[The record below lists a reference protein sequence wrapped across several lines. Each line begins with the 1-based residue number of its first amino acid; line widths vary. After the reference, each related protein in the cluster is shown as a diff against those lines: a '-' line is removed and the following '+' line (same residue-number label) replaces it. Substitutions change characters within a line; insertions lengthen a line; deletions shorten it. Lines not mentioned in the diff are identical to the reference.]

1 MRGAGRLMV
10 ATVWMVGACSG
21 RPAPPA
27 PEPAVSVD
35 TAAAATTEATAPAGT
50 VCEPGLMTAADPRAE
65 LLWDS
70 WGVPHI
76 FAEDMA
82 AGLYAFGWAQA
93 HSHGDLI
100 LRLYGQARGRAAE
113 YWGPEYLDSDR
124 WVVTNGVPA
133 RAEQWLAQTSAHVR
147 SYVEAFANGIN
158 VYARENAACI
168 ADEVEVVLPVTAAD
182 VLAHVQRVIHF
193 TFLTDPGSV
202 PGWTEA
208 ADGSADGDSESAQAL
223 DAIMQRS
230 GSRPGSNAWAVAPQR
245 SASGHALLLANPH
258 LPWGDLFTW
267 YEAQLV
273 GPDVDAY
280 GASLVGFPL
289 PGIAFNDRLGWT
301 HTVNTLDGADLYE
314 LRLLGDGYAL
324 DGGVRAFEVEQRT
337 LRVRQP
343 DGTFIDQPLEIRRS
357 VHGPIVGERNGNPIA
372 LRVAGLDQPHL
383 VEQTWDMLRAA
394 DIGAFESALS
404 RQQIPLFTVM
414 YADADGHILHVFNG
428 SVPVRPY
435 GGWSDWAGIVRGDTS
450 ATLWTSTH
458 FYGQLPRALD
468 PQSGWLQN
476 ANDPP
481 WTTTFPS
488 PLDAA
493 FYPDY
498 MAPRGGFGFRP
509 QRSARLLAEDEQISF
524 DELVAYKHD
533 TRAEAADHVLED
545 VIHAARL
552 FGDDRARAAADVLEA
567 WDRTMNANSRGAILF
582 EAFMRGLARRPWPTG
597 SPYDVEWTSRAPL
610 ATPDGLSD
618 PAGAATVLSE
628 AAAQVEERHGAI
640 DVAWGDVY
648 RLRRDGVDLP
658 ANGGPGQLGVFR
670 VTQFAP
676 DDDGRYRAVFGDS
689 WIAAVEFSQPLRA
702 RALLAYGNASQPGSP
717 HRTDQLPLY
726 ARKELRPVWRTRAE
740 VEANTV
746 RTDRF

>member
-1 MRGAGRLMV
+1 MRRAGRLMV

-21 RPAPPA
+21 QPAPPA
-27 PEPAVSVD
+27 PEPAVSAD
-35 TAAAATTEATAPAGT
+35 TAATPVGAVAAGGT

-113 YWGPEYLDSDR
+113 YWGPEYVDSDR
-124 WVVTNGVPA
+124 WVLTNGVPA
-133 RAEQWLAQTSAHVR
+133 RAEQWLAETSAHVR

-193 TFLTDPGSV
+193 TFLVDPGSV
-202 PGWTEA
+202 PGWTEMA
-208 ADGSADGDSESAQAL
+208 DAGADGGIESVQSPA
-223 DAIMQRS
+223 S
-230 GSRPGSNAWAVAPQR
+230 GLRWSGARPGSNAWAVAPQR
-245 SASGHALLLANPH
+245 SAGGHALLLANPH
-258 LPWGDLFTW
+258 LPWGDLYTW

-273 GPDVDAY
+273 GPDLDAY

-301 HTVNTLDGADLYE
+301 HTVNTLDGADLFE

-324 DGGVRAFEVEQRT
+324 DGGVRPFEVERRT

-343 DGTFIDQPLEIRRS
+343 DGTFIDHPLEIRRS

-383 VEQTWDMLRAA
+383 VEQTWDMLRAP
-394 DIGAFESALS
+394 DVGAFESALS

-428 SVPVRPY
+428 SVPVRSY
-435 GGWSDWAGIVRGDTS
+435 GEWSDWAGIVRGDTS
-450 ATLWTSTH
+450 ATLWTATH

-509 QRSARLLAEDEQISF
+509 QRSARMLAEDEQISF

-552 FGDDRARAAADVLEA
+552 FGDDRAKAAADVLAA
-567 WDRTMNANSRGAILF
+567 WDRTMNADSRGAILF

-597 SPYDVEWTSRAPL
+597 SPYDVQWTPRAPL

-670 VTQFAP
+670 VTQFAQ
-676 DDDGRYRAVFGDS
+676 DEDGRFRAVFGDS
-689 WIAAVEFSQPLRA
+689 WIAAVEFSQPIRA

-726 ARKELRPVWRTRAE
+726 ARKQLRPVWRTRAE
-740 VEANTV
+740 VESNTV